1 MIDRPFP
8 SLKIQA
14 DRNFAISLFSSQD
27 LVAQLAHERQYQAR
41 LHNEQDPIWLKY
53 IAGNIVD
60 KNEKNII
67 MSSWKWRPKYYHI
80 STSVNLV
87 LQKFTRPKVGFLL
100 FFDLLFLWHNIW
112 YPPLQMSTFLFPF
125 FHSLLDQF
133 ILIFQKSP
141 LGSNIFPYLSVFLGK
156 LCPK

>member
-60 KNEKNII
+60 ENEKKHNYVLLRKATKKEPYFNIRQSGFI
-67 MSSWKWRPKYYHI
+67 EVTFCPLVPPK
-80 STSVNLV
+80 S
-87 LQKFTRPKVGFLL
+87 K
-100 FFDLLFLWHNIW
+100 
-112 YPPLQMSTFLFPF
+112 
-125 FHSLLDQF
+125 
-133 ILIFQKSP
+133 
-141 LGSNIFPYLSVFLGK
+141 
-156 LCPK
+156 